1 LSLGQDTSEAC
12 RRDLVF
18 IGGVGAMSAGVF
30 VIGALWQTHVDDP
43 SLRGG
48 IEMTT
53 AVFLVFSAWLLGTSY
68 RVTRSSNAYLGLLA
82 GVAVAFVHLIDS
94 VLPTFAGRPLETI
107 APAARWA
114 SSLLVLAALVV
125 ALARGR
131 AGNRA
136 VLRPVSPSCR
146 SALFGL
152 TLAAV
157 AGVGLQLLLLPAVPT
172 GWVSPAEAMRLIAS
186 GLLLTLA
193 VRVNRTTQR
202 SVVAAMLAAER
213 LRIARDLHDGLAQDL
228 AFISAHGERMARE
241 LDGEHPVA
249 IAARRALA
257 VSRGLAVDLAASGEG
272 TAMHALRSVANE
284 IESRYHVQIEV
295 GSLDDGTRAGAQL
308 APDDR
313 HEVVRIAREAM
324 INAVT
329 HGGARHVWVGL
340 GAKVPGQL
348 LLRVLD
354 DGSGIDP
361 SLSSSGLGMR
371 TMKQRARQLN
381 AQLFARRRRGGGT
394 EIELHT

>member
-1 LSLGQDTSEAC
+1 
-12 RRDLVF
+12 
-18 IGGVGAMSAGVF
+18 MSAGVF
-30 VIGALWQTHVDDP
+30 VVGALWQTHVDDP

-53 AVFLVFSAWLLGTSY
+53 AILLLLSAWVLGTSY
-68 RVTRSSNAYLGLLA
+68 RVTQTSNAYLGLLA
-82 GVAVAFVHLIDS
+82 VVAAAVVHLFDS
-94 VLPTFAGRPLETI
+94 VLPTFTGRPPDTI
-107 APAARWA
+107 APATRWA
-114 SSLLVLAALVV
+114 LSLLVLAALVV

-131 AGNRA
+131 AGNAA
-136 VLRPVSPSCR
+136 VVRPVPPSRR
-146 SALFGL
+146 SALLRL

-157 AGVGLQLLLLPAVPT
+157 AGVQLQLLLLPAVPT

-186 GLLLTLA
+186 GLLLMLA

-202 SVVAAMLAAER
+202 SVLAAMLAAER

-241 LDGEHPVA
+241 LEGEHPVA
-249 IAARRALA
+249 VAARRALA

-272 TAMHALRSVANE
+272 TAMHALRSVADE

-295 GSLDDGTRAGAQL
+295 GALDEGTRAGTQL
-308 APDDR
+308 ALDER

-329 HGGARHVWVGL
+329 HGGAHQVWVGL

-361 SLSSSGLGMR
+361 SPSSSGLGMR

-381 AQLFARRRRGGGT
+381 AQLFARRRREGGT
-394 EIELHT
+394 EIEVRI